1 MRRSDFLSVIAGG
14 TAWPLGAR
22 AQQSSSVPKVG
33 FLFPGPEAYAKMR
46 SVLVLEGLR
55 SEGFREPDQV
65 LVVISAT
72 GGDPARLAPAL
83 AELLTSKVDLLLAIG
98 GGTVLAA
105 RSATTNIPIITF
117 DLEIDPI
124 ESGLLASLAHP
135 GRNVTGIFLDFPDFS
150 TTWLEL
156 LKEAVPGLASVVV
169 LWDASAPATL
179 QTKAVAEAAQRLGVK
194 IEAVEVKAA
203 SELNAVFEA
212 ASARL
217 PGGLLILSSPLFS
230 IHSKQI
236 AELTLKHRLPAI
248 SFVPSFARAGGLM
261 AYGPNL
267 EALYRDVGVM
277 AGKVL
282 KGTKPANL
290 PAQRPSRFE
299 LVVNLQAAKA
309 LNLTIPNL
317 VVARADEVIE

>member
-1 MRRSDFLSVIAGG
+1 MRRREFLSVIGG
-14 TAWPLGAR
+14 ATAWPLAAR
-22 AQQSSSVPKVG
+22 AEQSSSVPKVG

-46 SVLVLEGLR
+46 SVLVLEGPR

-72 GGDPARLAPAL
+72 GGDPVRLAPAL

-179 QTKAVAEAAQRLGVK
+179 SGPAAVALR
-194 IEAVEVKAA
+194 I
-203 SELNAVFEA
+203 
-212 ASARL
+212 
-217 PGGLLILSSPLFS
+217 GG
-230 IHSKQI
+230 
-236 AELTLKHRLPAI
+236 
-248 SFVPSFARAGGLM
+248 
-261 AYGPNL
+261 
-267 EALYRDVGVM
+267 
-277 AGKVL
+277 
-282 KGTKPANL
+282 
-290 PAQRPSRFE
+290 
-299 LVVNLQAAKA
+299 
-309 LNLTIPNL
+309 
-317 VVARADEVIE
+317 